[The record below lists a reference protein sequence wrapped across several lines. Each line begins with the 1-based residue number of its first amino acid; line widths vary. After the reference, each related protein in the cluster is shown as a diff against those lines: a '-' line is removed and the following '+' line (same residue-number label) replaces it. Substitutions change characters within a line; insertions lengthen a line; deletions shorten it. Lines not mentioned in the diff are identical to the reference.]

1 MPSKS
6 PISAKEDQELMSTFW
21 AADMKYYPERAV
33 MFGFPWGK
41 KGTPLE
47 SVKSPRKW
55 QLRELQ
61 KYGEHIRENARKLSL
76 GKPLETYQ
84 LSVCSGRGIGK
95 TALYGMIGWF
105 HTTCWP
111 GSTTIVAANGEP
123 QLDSKTFPEIKKWFT
138 LAINSHWFDLN
149 ARSVRPTQWFK
160 ESLEKELKIDCG
172 YYYVQGQLWT
182 EDKPDAFAGAHNPLG
197 IIVLFDEAS
206 GIPQPIWTVT
216 KGFFT
221 ENCPTR
227 AHIVFS
233 NGRSN
238 TGPFFECFHKMRNFW
253 RNLQIDSRE
262 VEGVDVADL
271 LQIIAQHGE
280 DSDEAK
286 IEVRGMF
293 PSQGDKQL
301 IGRDTAEGAA
311 KRDLEGYHDPF
322 APLTMA
328 IDVARFGEDSSV
340 ISFKQGRDARSIPWQ
355 RYKKLSTT
363 DLVDRAVELIE
374 RYNPDAIFVD
384 GNGVGGG
391 VVDQLKKLKFNVIE
405 VQFGETAG
413 DSMKYANKRTECWCL
428 MGDWLTVGAIP
439 DLSQLKDDI
448 CSPEYFYH
456 GKDNQKAL
464 EPKEKTKKRG
474 LASPDYADSLA
485 LHFAKVIAR
494 RDSRSRR
501 RGQTTRVA
509 KDVDYSVLS

>member
-6 PISAKEDQELMSTFW
+6 PISAKEDQSLMATFW
-21 AADMKYYPERAV
+21 MRDMKYYPERAV
-33 MFGFPWGK
+33 MYGFPWGK

-47 SVKSPRKW
+47 NVKSPRKW
-55 QLRELQ
+55 QLKELTN
-61 KYGEHIRENARKLSL
+61 YGEHIRENQKRLNA
-76 GKPLETYQ
+76 GQPLETYQ

-95 TALYGMIGWF
+95 SALYGMLSWF
-105 HTTCWP
+105 HMTCWS
-111 GSTTIVAANGEP
+111 GSSTIVAANGEP

-160 ESLEKELKIDCG
+160 ESLEKEMKIDCG

-206 GIPQPIWTVT
+206 GIPQAIWTVT

-221 ENCPTR
+221 ENCVTR
-227 AHIVFS
+227 AHMAFS
-233 NGRSN
+233 NGRQN

-262 VEGVDVADL
+262 VEGVDSADL

-301 IGRDTAEGAA
+301 IGRDIVEAA
-311 KRDLEGYHDPF
+311 SQRVIEYHDPY

-328 IDVARFGEDSSV
+328 IDVARFGEDASV

-355 RYKKLSTT
+355 RYKKISLTA
-363 DLVDRAVELIE
+363 LVEHAVVAINK
-374 RYNPDAIFVD
+374 YNPDAIFVD

-391 VVDQLKKLKFNVIE
+391 VVDMLRDLKYNVIE
-405 VQFGETAG
+405 VQFGE
-413 DSMKYANKRTECWCL
+413 SPNEPMRFSNKRTECWCL
-428 MGDWLTVGAIP
+428 MAEWLTVGAIP
-439 DLSQLKDDI
+439 DTQTLKDDL
-448 CSPEYFYH
+448 CAPEYGYT
-456 GKDNQKAL
+456 GKDQQKAL
-464 EPKEKTKKRG
+464 EAKDKTKKRG
-474 LASPDYADSLA
+474 LASPDDGDSLS

-494 RDSRSRR
+494 RDSRARSRR
-501 RGQTTRVA
+501 NVKVA
-509 KDVDYSVLS
+509 KDVDYRVI